1 VSASTFKHF
10 LLVYDHALGRLVS
23 LEDFADGARALE
35 AYSAKERMHLKDPH
49 IEIVL
54 IGADSLDTVR
64 VTHANYFEGSVT
76 SPYLL
81 GL

>member
-1 VSASTFKHF
+1 MTDRDIQF
-10 LLVYDHALGRLVS
+10 LLVYDHSLGKLLDIRTF
-23 LEDFADGARALE
+23 EDPDEAVEEYSSVEQRFIRHGAVE
-35 AYSAKERMHLKDPH
+35 V
-49 IEIVL
+49 VL

-76 SPYLL
+76 SPYLI